1 MKVVEIEQFKKAK
14 ERFIDLSC
22 PNKHSDQK
30 LIEAMRLLV
39 ELVSDVNGEY
49 DEDDID
55 GFIDSFNIHIDEVEK
70 RLNK

>member
-1 MKVVEIEQFKKAK
+1 MKVVEIEQFKKTK
-14 ERFIDLSC
+14 EQFIDLNC
-22 PNKHSDQK
+22 PNKHSDKK

-49 DEDDID
+49 DEDEID
-55 GFIDSFNIHIDEVEK
+55 GFIDSFDDHIDEVEK